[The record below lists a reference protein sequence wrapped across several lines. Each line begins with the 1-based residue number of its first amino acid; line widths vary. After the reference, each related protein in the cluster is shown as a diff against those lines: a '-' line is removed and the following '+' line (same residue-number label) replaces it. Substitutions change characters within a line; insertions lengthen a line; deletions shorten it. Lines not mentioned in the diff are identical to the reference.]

1 MWGTSALLAR
11 HLGRLPSKLLVSL
24 GIFFSR
30 AHTCERLTHSYVFDE
45 NLHYLTSGT
54 AHWLPLLQGSTG
66 ESQMLLIFLGS
77 ESIHCHFR
85 QFMSLLFIFKIFEIR
100 SYYIAAL
107 INIEL
112 RDLSASASA
121 MLKLKMYIYHHYQ
134 LLFLTKEF
142 TIKPRLTLKF
152 KISCSLTPSTWLLFH
167 FPPRMGRS

>member
-1 MWGTSALLAR
+1 
-11 HLGRLPSKLLVSL
+11 
-24 GIFFSR
+24 
-30 AHTCERLTHSYVFDE
+30 
-45 NLHYLTSGT
+45 
-54 AHWLPLLQGSTG
+54 
-66 ESQMLLIFLGS
+66 MLLIFLGS

-100 SYYIAAL
+100 SYSIAL
-107 INIEL
+107 IKFEL

-152 KISCSLTPSTWLLFH
+152 KISCSLVASPPPPGFFSI
-167 FPPRMGRS
+167 FPPRMGQELSTVPSDEM